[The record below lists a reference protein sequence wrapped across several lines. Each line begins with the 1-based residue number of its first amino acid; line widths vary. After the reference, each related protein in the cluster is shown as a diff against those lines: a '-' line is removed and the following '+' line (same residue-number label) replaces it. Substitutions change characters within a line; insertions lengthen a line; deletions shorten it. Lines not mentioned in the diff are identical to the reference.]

1 MSYEKKTS
9 LNNLRGGFAHD
20 CTTVFFVHV
29 SNVFQWCYKSM
40 SFNRPCILKSPW
52 DIPEPMTLHLLGCV
66 LEPIRGIRLEVK
78 VLLPSFSDHFKREL
92 ISVLD
97 PFLRNKAE
105 VAISRRDVIEDYL
118 MKLISILT
126 ILNMKLYLNLIQRI
140 LSIGWTH
147 PLLYNTI
154 TVRRSATWPPCTFC
168 CCYLWFSVVPIAA
181 VHPAKDPPHLIDP
194 GFFKAAFTRR
204 SAQNRL
210 MFS

>member
-1 MSYEKKTS
+1 MIVLPCS
-9 LNNLRGGFAHD
+9 LFM
-20 CTTVFFVHV
+20 
-29 SNVFQWCYKSM
+29 FQM
-40 SFNRPCILKSPW
+40 SFNDVTNQCLLIDHASWSHLETSLSLWPFISSGVSLNPFEASAWKSKSCSPA
-52 DIPEPMTLHLLGCV
+52 
-66 LEPIRGIRLEVK
+66 
-78 VLLPSFSDHFKREL
+78 FSDHFKREL

-105 VAISRRDVIEDYL
+105 VAIPRRDVIEDYL
-118 MKLISILT
+118 MKLIS

-194 GFFKAAFTRR
+194 GFFKVAFTRR